1 MNVKKNCKYALATVT
16 SMGVRIT
23 PVERQS
29 VHTSHLFEMQATS
42 AESNVLN
49 IAASLGAGAKVLT
62 RFVEDSAIA
71 SFIKS
76 ELRRRGIFYDF
87 GAGTFWGWNVLGSL
101 IGIGPLVYT
110 HKLFKAMNLLCG
122 HYNVNG

>member
-49 IAASLGAGAKVLT
+49 IAASLGAGAKVL
-62 RFVEDSAIA
+62 
-71 SFIKS
+71 K
-76 ELRRRGIFYDF
+76 
-87 GAGTFWGWNVLGSL
+87 N
-101 IGIGPLVYT
+101 
-110 HKLFKAMNLLCG
+110 
-122 HYNVNG
+122 